1 MPDPGYSGSLG
12 AIPGGSR
19 PSRIQ
24 TPEGS
29 LMRSLIPYH
38 PARKNFSKLEKNF
51 GAYFTHFERIAKRTQ
66 KNSNIFSLRTCV
78 RKKKAALLHSQSGS
92 TALKTISAASF
103 GRREA
108 KFFDMMK
115 RVIRK
120 LV

>member
-38 PARKNFSKLEKNF
+38 PPEKTFQNLKKTL
-51 GAYFTHFERIAKRTQ
+51 GHILLILSALQKEPKKTQ
-66 KNSNIFSLRTCV
+66 IFFLS
-78 RKKKAALLHSQSGS
+78 AL
-92 TALKTISAASF
+92 A
-103 GRREA
+103 
-108 KFFDMMK
+108 
-115 RVIRK
+115 
-120 LV
+120 